1 VLKLTR
7 AACLGSVLVASILS
21 SWPVSAQFYE
31 RPLIQ
36 KGVTGT
42 DQEPTGNRN
51 QRSPAKAPNPPSDYS
66 SQCDAKCLTDIAD
79 QYFAA
84 LVKRD
89 FTGLPT
95 APNLL
100 VAENSHATRI
110 GAGVWKVLE
119 KLNDDRTY
127 ITDPVSGQVLAL
139 TAFEMSANQ
148 PLIYIV
154 RFKVENRLIAEIE
167 SMVTQDLNA
176 AQHFR
181 PDNMV
186 NFDPVA
192 LSIVPQDQ
200 RATRQELLAM
210 ADSMWTGRGEKITAS
225 DNCIHW
231 ENADRLNRFRCGANE
246 VAPNPLAHTHRNIR
260 HELVDPERGLVVTF
274 ALKDTAPYLN
284 PDPPD
289 DERTPIFYQ
298 HPLTLYFVA
307 INKYEKGNK
316 LTTEHNFMNAQEAN
330 LSAVFVE

>member
-1 VLKLTR
+1 MRLLQGKGQLGILMVLSLAT
-7 AACLGSVLVASILS
+7 AAAY
-21 SWPVSAQFYE
+21 AQFYE

-51 QRSPAKAPNPPSDYS
+51 QTGPAKIANPPVDRSAD
-66 SQCDAKCLTDIAD
+66 CNAKCLTDIAD
-79 QYFAA
+79 KYFAA

-119 KLNDDRTY
+119 KLNANRTY

-139 TAFEMSANQ
+139 TTFEMSAKQ
-148 PLIYIV
+148 PVIYIT
-154 RFKVENRLIAEIE
+154 RFKIENRLIAEIE

-181 PDNMV
+181 PDNV
-186 NFDPVA
+186 ATFDPVA
-192 LSIVPQDQ
+192 MSVVPADR
-200 RATRQELLAM
+200 RATREQLLAM
-210 ADSMWTGRGEKITAS
+210 AGSMWTGRGEKVTAAS
-225 DNCIHW
+225 NCMHW
-231 ENADRLNRFRCGANE
+231 ENADKLTRFRCGANE
-246 VAPNPLAHTHRNIR
+246 VAPIGPAHTHRNVR
-260 HELVDPERGLVVTF
+260 HTMVDTERGLVVTF
-274 ALKDTAPYLN
+274 ALKDTAPSIN
-284 PDPPD
+284 SDPPD

-298 HPLTLYFVA
+298 RPLTLYFLA
-307 INKYEKGNK
+307 INKYEAGNK